1 MGNTYLSTTLRPCL
15 TALYFVFLLHH
26 FSNTVDGGDS
36 PPPYTP
42 VDNIILNCGSS
53 GNSTANDGRIW
64 IGDVN
69 SKFFPPESSQNQA
82 SLKATAVKQS
92 SSATGIPYTTA
103 RLSDSAFTYIF
114 PVTPGQKFV
123 RLYFYPASYGNFDR
137 SKAIFSVKTGSF
149 TLLSNFSASVTA
161 DADGDPGDTILREF
175 CVNIEEAERLNLTF
189 TPSDSNSFAFVNGIE
204 ILSMP
209 PNFYYTPSDS
219 LGFTFIGQENW
230 YSIGN
235 GTALEMVYRINV
247 GGAFISTAEDT
258 GMFRSWSTDEKYLT
272 EDISSVL
279 PVNTTIELQF
289 TKKPAYTA
297 PQAVYRSART
307 MGLNK
312 IINKSY
318 NLTWEF
324 PVDSGF
330 DYLVRLHFCEFQ
342 PEIIGMHDRV
352 FLIFIANQTAETAAN
367 VMKWAGSKGV
377 PVYRDYLVSMFGK
390 ENQKKMNLSIALEA
404 NPDDHATYWSD
415 AILNGLE
422 VFKVSDPRGNLAG
435 PNPDPLPLP
444 PPTTVPQRQSTKLKK
459 NNTATI
465 IAVVGGG
472 VSGFTILLI
481 LVVLIFRLAERV
493 KNSDNS
499 TKASGSTLPCSL
511 SRYFS
516 LAEIIEATNN
526 FDKVLIIGA
535 GGFGDV
541 YKGYINGSAATPV
554 AIKRLKSG
562 SQQGAQEFKT
572 EIAMLSQLRHRH
584 LVSLIGYCEDGNEMI
599 LVYDYMAHGTL
610 RDHLYNTKY
619 QPLSWKQ
626 RLQICIGAA
635 HGLNYLH
642 TGATYT
648 IIHRDMKSTNILL
661 DEQWLAKVSDFGL
674 SKFGPIMFKSHVS
687 TVVKGTFGY
696 LDPEYYRYQ
705 RLTEKSDVYSYG
717 VVLCEVLCGKPP
729 IIRTDEDEPMG
740 LVAWVLQWYRNGKLD
755 QIVDPSLKGE
765 IEPECLKKFGE
776 IVENCLLDNGT
787 KRPSMNDVVGGLE
800 LVLELQESAKKDV
813 KLDLAEEIDMND
825 DDEHA
830 LIPMSDVN
838 ESDDMIFSSS
848 EKLSSSNSNSQV
860 TVVSPR
866 NFC

>member
-1 MGNTYLSTTLRPCL
+1 MGNTNLCTTVLPCL
-15 TALYFVFLLHH
+15 TFTTLYLAFLLLHL
-26 FSNTVDGGDS
+26 SNTLAINS
-36 PPPYTP
+36 PSHYKP

-53 GNSTANDGRIW
+53 DNSTALDGRTW
-64 IGDVN
+64 TGDVN
-69 SKFFPPESSQNQA
+69 SKFFPQELSQNQA
-82 SLKATAVKQS
+82 SLATNSLKQS
-92 SSATGIPYTTA
+92 SSASQVPYTTA
-103 RLSDSAFTYIF
+103 RLSVSPFTYIF
-114 PVTPGQKFV
+114 PITSGQKFI
-123 RLYFYPASYGNFDR
+123 RLYFYPAWHGNFDR
-137 SKAIFSVKTGSF
+137 SKALFSVKAGPF
-149 TLLSNFSASVTA
+149 TLLRDFNASLTA
-161 DADGDPGDTILREF
+161 NADGDPDDTISREF
-175 CVNIEEAERLNLTF
+175 CVNMEEDERLNLTF
-189 TPSDSNSFAFVNGIE
+189 TPSDSNSSFAFINGIE

-209 PNFYYTPSDS
+209 TNLYYTPSDS
-219 LGFTFIGQENW
+219 QGFPFIGQENW

-247 GGAFISTAEDT
+247 GGGFISTAEDT

-272 EDISSVL
+272 EDITSVL
-279 PVNTTIELQF
+279 PANITIELLF
-289 TKKPAYTA
+289 TKIPAYTA
-297 PQAVYRSART
+297 PEDVYRTART
-307 MGLNK
+307 MGRYKAVNK
-312 IINKSY
+312 NY

-330 DYLVRLHFCEFQ
+330 EYLVRLHFCEFQ
-342 PEIIGMHDRV
+342 PEITAMDSRV

-367 VMKWAGSKGV
+367 LMQWAGSKGV
-377 PVYRDYLVSMFGK
+377 PIYRDYAVSIFGK
-390 ENQKKMNLSIALEA
+390 ENQKKMNLSIALQA
-404 NPDDHATYWSD
+404 NPNDYVTYFND
-415 AILNGLE
+415 AILNGIE
-422 VFKVSDPRGNLAG
+422 IFKVSDVSGNLAG
-435 PNPDPLPLP
+435 PNPEPVPLTP
-444 PPTTVPQRQSTKLKK
+444 PKSVPPIQLTESKK
-459 NNTATI
+459 NNRTTI
-465 IAVVGGG
+465 IAVGGG

-493 KNSDNS
+493 KDSDNS

-516 LAEIIEATNN
+516 LAEIIAATNN

-642 TGATYT
+642 TGATHT

-674 SKFGPIMFKSHVS
+674 SKFGPIMSKSHVS

-696 LDPEYYRYQ
+696 LDPEYYRFQ

-729 IIRTDEDEPMG
+729 IMRTDEDEPMG
-740 LVAWVLQWYRNGKLD
+740 LAAWVLQCYRNGKLD

-800 LVLELQESAKKDV
+800 LALELQESAKKDV
-813 KLDLAEEIDMND
+813 KLDLAEEIDMNNE
-825 DDEHA
+825 DEHA
-830 LIPMSDVN
+830 LIPISDVN

-848 EKLSSSNSNSQV
+848 
-860 TVVSPR
+860 
-866 NFC
+866 

>member
-82 SLKATAVKQS
+82 SLKATVVKQS
-92 SSATGIPYTTA
+92 SSATRIPYTTA

-189 TPSDSNSFAFVNGIE
+189 TPSDSNSFAFINGIE

-209 PNFYYTPSDS
+209 SNLYYTPPDN
-219 LGFTFIGQENW
+219 E
-230 YSIGN
+230 
-235 GTALEMVYRINV
+235 GTALEALYRINV
-247 GGAFISTAEDT
+247 GGRSISPNEDT
-258 GMFRSWSTDEKYLT
+258 GMFRNWVTDKEYLI
-272 EDISSVL
+272 DDLNRSVTPL
-279 PVNTTIELQF
+279 NTTIQLNF
-289 TKKPAYTA
+289 SVIPPYAA
-297 PQAVYRSART
+297 PEDVYRTART
-307 MGLNK
+307 MGTDKAFNK
-312 IINKSY
+312 RH
-318 NLTWEF
+318 NLTWGFE
-324 PVDSGF
+324 VDSDF
-330 DYLVRLHFCEFQ
+330 LYLVRLHFCEFQ
-342 PEIIGMHDRV
+342 PELNDWHDRV
-352 FLIFIANQTAETAAN
+352 FSIFLASQTAEERAD
-367 VMKWAGSKGV
+367 VMVWSRRRKGV
-377 PVYRDYLVSMFGK
+377 PVYRDYFVSITGK
-390 ENQKKMNLSIALEA
+390 EGGKKINLSIALHA
-404 NPDDHATYWSD
+404 YPDDSFTSFND
-415 AILNGLE
+415 IILNDIE
-422 VFKVSDPRGNLAG
+422 VFKVSNYNGNLAG
-435 PNPDPLPLP
+435 PNPDPLPLT

-499 TKASGSTLPCSL
+499 TKASGSILPCSL

-516 LAEIIEATNN
+516 LAEIIAATNN

-674 SKFGPIMFKSHVS
+674 SKFGPIMIKSHVS

-848 EKLSSSNSNSQV
+848 EKLSSSNSNSQDSDGLM
-860 TVVSPR
+860 SPR
-866 NFC
+866 AVLSEIMDPKGR

>member
-26 FSNTVDGGDS
+26 FSNTIDGGDS
-36 PPPYTP
+36 SSPYKP

-53 GNSTANDGRIW
+53 GNSTAIDGRIW

-69 SKFFPPESSQNQA
+69 SKFFPSESSQNQA
-82 SLKATAVKQS
+82 SLTATAVKQS

-103 RLSDSAFTYIF
+103 RLSVSPFTYIF
-114 PVTPGQKFV
+114 PITPAK
-123 RLYFYPASYGNFDR
+123 N
-137 SKAIFSVKTGSF
+137 SF
-149 TLLSNFSASVTA
+149 AYTSTQLP
-161 DADGDPGDTILREF
+161 DADGDPNDTISREF
-175 CVNIEEAERLNLTF
+175 CVNMEEDERLNLTF
-189 TPSDSNSFAFVNGIE
+189 TPSDSESFAFINGIE

-209 PNFYYTPSDS
+209 TNLYYTPPDNQG
-219 LGFTFIGQENW
+219 LTFIGQLNQ
-230 YSIGN
+230 YLIGN
-235 GTALEMVYRINV
+235 RTALETVYRINV
-247 GGAFISTAEDT
+247 GGSYISPTKDT
-258 GMFRSWSTDEKYLT
+258 GMFRRWEPGVEYL
-272 EDISSVL
+272 IPRIYAS
-279 PVNTTIELQF
+279 PFNMTIELIF
-289 TKKPAYTA
+289 AEIPPYTA
-297 PQAVYRSART
+297 PQLVYRTALT
-307 MGLNK
+307 MGPDKAFNK
-312 IINKSY
+312 NH

-324 PVDSGF
+324 PVDSEF
-330 DYLVRLHFCEFQ
+330 DYAVRLHFCEFQ
-342 PEIIGMHDRV
+342 PELVDWHDRV
-352 FLIFIANQTAETAAN
+352 FLIFIANQTAEEAAD
-367 VMKWAGSKGV
+367 VMVWSGRRKGV
-377 PVYRDYLVSMFGK
+377 PVYKDYAVSMVGK
-390 ENQKKMNLSIALEA
+390 EGDREKKANLSIILQA
-404 NPDDHATYWSD
+404 NPKDWETSFND
-415 AILNGLE
+415 AILNGIE
-422 VFKVSDPRGNLAG
+422 IFKISDPSGNLAG
-435 PNPDPLPLP
+435 PNPGPLPLTAPTAVP
-444 PPTTVPQRQSTKLKK
+444 PK
-459 NNTATI
+459 NLVEAKNYRATI

-499 TKASGSTLPCSL
+499 TKVSGSTLPCSL
-511 SRYFS
+511 SRCFS
-516 LAEIIEATNN
+516 LPEIIAATNN

-584 LVSLIGYCEDGNEMI
+584 VVSLIGYCEDGNEMI
-599 LVYDYMAHGTL
+599 LVYDYMANGTL

-619 QPLSWKQ
+619 QPLTWKQ

-642 TGATYT
+642 TGATHT

-661 DEQWLAKVSDFGL
+661 DDQWLAKVSDFGL
-674 SKFGPIMFKSHVS
+674 SKFGPTMSKSHVS
-687 TVVKGTFGY
+687 TMVKGTFGY
-696 LDPEYYRYQ
+696 LDPEYYRFQ
-705 RLTEKSDVYSYG
+705 QLTEKSDVYSFG
-717 VVLCEVLCGKPP
+717 VVLCEVLCGRPP
-729 IIRTDEDEPMG
+729 IIHTDEDEAMG
-740 LVAWVLQWYRNGKLD
+740 LAAWVLQCYRNGKLD

-776 IVENCLLDNGT
+776 IVESCLLDNGT

-800 LVLELQESAKKDV
+800 LALELQESAKKDV
-813 KLDLAEEIDMND
+813 KLDLSEEIDMKD
-825 DDEHA
+825 VDEQA

-848 EKLSSSNSNSQV
+848 GKLSSANGSSQV
-860 TVVSPR
+860 SVVSRGSFASKDSDGLMSPR
-866 NFC
+866 AVLSDIMDPKGR